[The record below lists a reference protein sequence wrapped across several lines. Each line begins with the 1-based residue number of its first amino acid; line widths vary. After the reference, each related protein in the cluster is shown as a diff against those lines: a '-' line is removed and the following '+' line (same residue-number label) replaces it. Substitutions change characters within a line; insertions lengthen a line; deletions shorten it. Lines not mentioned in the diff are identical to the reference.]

1 VDDRQAK
8 ERVVRVEDL
17 LDEIDALDEAA
28 GATALAAVRA
38 LLDLYGEGLARIVD
52 RVAVVDGGRL
62 AASLAD
68 DELVSHL
75 LMLHDLHPET
85 VEQRIG
91 RALDEVR
98 PYLGSHGGDV
108 ELLYVEGPVAHL
120 RLQGSCSGCPSSA
133 VTLRLAVEDAIRRS
147 APEIE
152 RIEAE
157 GVAEAPAG
165 FVPLDSV
172 RRTPTR
178 DARPPQDGG
187 SWAVAGALTQLAA
200 GGTVL
205 REVSGEPVLFISI
218 AGALLAYRDG
228 CPACDASL
236 ADGALDAH
244 GMGCPGCGHLY
255 DVRRGGR
262 CLDDLALHL
271 QPIPLLTS
279 EAGIVSVALPAP
291 AA

>member
-1 VDDRQAK
+1 VDDREAR
-8 ERVVRVEDL
+8 ERVERVEGL
-17 LDEIDALDEAA
+17 LDEIDALDPAA
-28 GATALAAVRA
+28 RATALAAVQA

-52 RVAVVDGGRL
+52 RVGAVDGGI

-68 DELVSHL
+68 DELVAHL
-75 LMLHDLHPET
+75 MMLHDLHPVS
-85 VEQRIG
+85 VEERIG

-108 ELLYVEGPVAHL
+108 ELLVVDGPVAHL
-120 RLQGSCSGCPSSA
+120 RLQGSCSGCPSSS

-157 GVAEAPAG
+157 GVAAEPSG
-165 FVPLDSV
+165 FVPLESV
-172 RRTPTR
+172 RRPAAEGAPAPR
-178 DARPPQDGG
+178 DDG
-187 SWAVAGALTQLAA
+187 SWEVAGALSQLPA
-200 GGTVL
+200 GGTLL
-205 REVSGEPVLFISI
+205 REVGGEPLLFISL
-218 AGALLAYRDG
+218 AGALLAYRDR
-228 CPACDASL
+228 CPACSGSL
-236 ADGALDAH
+236 AEGAVDDRGLT
-244 GMGCPGCGHLY
+244 CPRCGHRY

-262 CLDDLALHL
+262 CLDDLRLHL